1 MVTRDL
7 YLFPNK
13 ISLHAC
19 YLSPNDQTNHT
30 IFYYRNIKCLEWKP
44 NVSMDNA
51 FAGCYVYFS
60 SLSRFWY
67 LVLFGSGSIS
77 TGTGMLFQ
85 LYNHNQH
92 IISYISY
99 IIVYELFELNNNL
112 YQPYYR
118 SKKIF
123 WIRILWITK
132 QKSNLIDQK
141 SFYNSKT

>member
-13 ISLHAC
+13 ISPHAC

-30 IFYYRNIKCLEWKP
+30 IFYYRNIKCWEWKP
-44 NVSMDNA
+44 NVLMDNA
-51 FAGCYVYFS
+51 FAGYYVYFS

-77 TGTGMLFQ
+77 TGTGMLSQ
-85 LYNHNQH
+85 LYNHNQ
-92 IISYISY
+92 YISY